1 MSSEKKKEERYKLEE
16 NLEDIVDEIL
26 PTELTRRD
34 TIVMFTGFDNKA
46 NRKLLG
52 AVHQFS
58 QKPSIKVAY
67 KAKYFLE
74 L

>member
-1 MSSEKKKEERYKLEE
+1 LSSEKKKEERYKLKE

-52 AVHQFS
+52 AVYEFFKKS
-58 QKPSIKVAY
+58 
-67 KAKYFLE
+67 
-74 L
+74 

>member
-16 NLEDIVDEIL
+16 NLEDLVDEIL

-34 TIVMFTGFDNKA
+34 TIVMFTGFDKKA

-52 AVHQFS
+52 AVYQLLKKTKS
-58 QKPSIKVAY
+58 ELKVD
-67 KAKYFLE
+67 
-74 L
+74 